1 MQLIVNVGLLLATF
15 TPLFQVLFPFMKQGI
30 NDRAFIVAALL
41 IGFFMFMDP
50 AFLAYFAIKFEVVKP
65 MLAQMPWASPV
76 GIGTFVGSGGDL
88 KAAVLAVLCAILAFA
103 IWFPFIKSYDNK
115 LLKEEQDKSKE
126 LTS

>member
-76 GIGTFVGSGGDL
+76 GIGAFVGSGGDW

-103 IWFPFIKSYDNK
+103 IWFSFIKFYDNK
-115 LLKEEQDKSKE
+115 LLKEEQDKAKE
-126 LTS
+126 LAA